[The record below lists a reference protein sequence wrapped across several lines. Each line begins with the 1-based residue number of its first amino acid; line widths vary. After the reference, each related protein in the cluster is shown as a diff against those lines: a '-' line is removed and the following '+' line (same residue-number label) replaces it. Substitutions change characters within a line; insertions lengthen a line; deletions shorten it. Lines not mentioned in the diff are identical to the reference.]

1 MIDVLKTKF
10 CVSHTASTER
20 KFYQVIFLRLL
31 KKYPIT
37 RPPNGKR
44 IRDAHI

>member
-20 KFYQVIFLRLL
+20 KLYQVFLTIT
-31 KKYPIT
+31 KCKYYD
-37 RPPNGKR
+37 KR
-44 IRDAHI
+44 